1 MPNNSRNGASVP
13 PVARCLVIFCSGG
26 APIALAAIC
35 QAGSYEGALA
45 SCRERL
51 FQQHQFS
58 DAAFVFSPF
67 RRICR
72 LRQSHFSGSQSFG
85 NTRYAL
91 CNVSGLFFF
100 LHASVHA
107 LTLQMMMQAPIGSSS
122 KNSSATAGMPMLLL
136 SCPITVVRMRSCS
149 CRASILLS

>member
-1 MPNNSRNGASVP
+1 
-13 PVARCLVIFCSGG
+13 
-26 APIALAAIC
+26 
-35 QAGSYEGALA
+35 
-45 SCRERL
+45 
-51 FQQHQFS
+51 
-58 DAAFVFSPF
+58 
-67 RRICR
+67 
-72 LRQSHFSGSQSFG
+72 LRK
-85 NTRYAL
+85 
-91 CNVSGLFFF
+91 VSGLFFL